1 MQELQETKVRSLGLE
16 DLLQKGITIHSGI
29 LAWRIPW
36 TEKPGGLQS
45 TGSQRVGHDWSDLAW
60 IHAGTGE
67 PQGFLSIESH
77 DLQRFVWRVGDRVKE
92 IRRLRRENIGWVQ
105 CRKASLGTCAI
116 GCVWL
121 CDPRDCS
128 LPDFPGKSTGVGC
141 YALVQGIFLIWGVK
155 PRSPALQADSL
166 LSEPPGN
173 ELANTESAGT
183 GGWLDGARESRTT

>member
-1 MQELQETKVRSLGLE
+1 MKIWSLGPEDPLE
-16 DLLQKGITIHSGI
+16 EGMTIYSSI

-45 TGSQRVGHDWSDLAW
+45 MGLQRVGHDWSDLAW

-77 DLQRFVWRVGDRVKE
+77 DSQRFVWRVGDRVKE
-92 IRRLRRENIGWVQ
+92 IRRLRREDIGGVQ
-105 CRKASLGTCAI
+105 CRKASLGTCALS
-116 GCVWL
+116 CVWH
-121 CDPRDCS
+121 CEPMDCS

-141 YALVQGIFLIWGVK
+141 YPLPQGIFLIQGIE

-183 GGWLDGARESRTT
+183 GGWLDGARESRTTLAFPT